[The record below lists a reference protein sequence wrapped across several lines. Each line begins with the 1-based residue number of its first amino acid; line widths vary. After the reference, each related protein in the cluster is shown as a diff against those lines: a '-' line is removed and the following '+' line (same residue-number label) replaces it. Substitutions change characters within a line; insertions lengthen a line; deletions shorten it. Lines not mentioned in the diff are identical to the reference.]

1 MSKVNRHFM
10 FLTFLL
16 FVGSFA
22 VTVATRS
29 QTTEP
34 VNPAPSTP
42 LAQWLHL
49 EHEQATEVDKHD
61 PQFAEDVRKLR
72 ETLANERARLIT
84 LFENIETS
92 DEELRQQIE
101 VVIDAHN
108 QVELRVA
115 DYLITV
121 RHHLTPAQQQ
131 RLFSLCAENI
141 RYCWREQRWRSG
153 RGPGHGGAGRPGDGQ
168 PHGGFGQIKE
178 PAKDHE

>member
-1 MSKVNRHFM
+1 MSKANRHLVL
-10 FLTFLL
+10 LTVLL

-22 VTVATRS
+22 ITVVSRS

-34 VNPAPSTP
+34 VPPAPSTP

-49 EHEQATEVDKHD
+49 EQDQAAEVSEHD
-61 PQFAEDVRKLR
+61 PHFAEDVQKLR
-72 ETLANERARLIT
+72 DTLANERARLIT

-92 DEELRQQIE
+92 DEDLRQQIE

-108 QVELRVA
+108 QVERRVA

-131 RLFSLCAENI
+131 RLFSLCADNI

-153 RGPGHGGAGRPGDGQ
+153 PGPGRGGAGHTGSGQ
-168 PHGGFGQIKE
+168 PHGEFGQPKE
-178 PAKDHE
+178 PARD